1 MSSISGGSI
10 AIIDRDGGDAVT
22 VTDGRLDVN
31 AAITVSSD
39 DINIGNVVLQD
50 DAGTDIYAITATSDS
65 SPNFDARNLLGT
77 HALLSAR
84 SDSSTTMGLTGEN
97 STHNALHVAI
107 SDGAGIAHVNASNEL
122 EVAISSI
129 DASTFLY
136 TRPIIATAATN
147 TGVAVGTGSTELIAS
162 SATRLSVVIVND
174 SDEVMYLAV
183 EDAAVMNTGIRLNP
197 NGGSYTEEMSSDA
210 INAICASG
218 SKNATVCANYI
229 S

>member
-50 DAGTDIYAITATSDS
+50 DAGTDIYVVAASSDVA
-65 SPNFDARNLLGT
+65 PDLDGRNLLGT

-84 SDSSTTMGLTGEN
+84 SDANTTAGVTCEN

-122 EVAISSI
+122 EVAIGSI
-129 DASTFLY
+129 NASTFLF
-136 TRPIIATAATN
+136 TRPIVSTAATN
-147 TGVAVGTGSTELIAS
+147 IGVTVGTGSTELIGAS
-162 SATRLSVVIVND
+162 VTRLSVVIVND
-174 SDEVMYLAV
+174 SDEVMYLAI

-197 NGGSYTEEMSSDA
+197 NGGSYTEEMSSDS

-218 SKNATVCANYI
+218 SKNATVCAMYI